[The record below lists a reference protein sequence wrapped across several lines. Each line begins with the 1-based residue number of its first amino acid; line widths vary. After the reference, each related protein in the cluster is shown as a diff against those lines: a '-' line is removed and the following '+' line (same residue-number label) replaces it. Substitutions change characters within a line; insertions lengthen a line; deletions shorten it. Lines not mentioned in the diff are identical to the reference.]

1 MNSVAKRNEPTL
13 TIRPLAGRD
22 LAEVVKLERA
32 IFSDPWPE
40 SAFKEQIS
48 DEGWGAIVAECDGNV
63 IGYACYLAVGP
74 EGHLTNLAVN
84 PAHRRKSVAKQLLEH
99 ILRDVKKASCECII
113 LEVRPSNTE
122 ARAFYQ
128 RHGFSYLYRRP
139 DYYRRPV
146 EDALV
151 FVNYLDEEDGW

>member
-1 MNSVAKRNEPTL
+1 MNSIARRNEPVL
-13 TIRPLAGRD
+13 TVRPLAESD
-22 LAEVVKLERA
+22 LAEVIKLERA

-40 SAFKEQIS
+40 SAFKEQVS
-48 DEGWGAIVAECDGNV
+48 DQGWGAIVAECDGEV
-63 IGYACYLAVGP
+63 IGYACYLTIGP
-74 EGHLTNLAVN
+74 EAHLTNLAVD
-84 PAHRRKSVAKQLLEH
+84 PAQRRKSVAKQLLEH
-99 ILRDVKKASCECII
+99 ILRVVKKAGCECII

-128 RHGFSYLYRRP
+128 GHGFSFLYRRP
-139 DYYRRPV
+139 DYYHRPV